1 VVTRRPARIV
11 APALTGALGLLLVL
25 VVPGAATRWLYSG
38 QAPVPAEML
47 VVLGGGSAERAR
59 TALELYRAGFA
70 PRIMV
75 TDGSGHPDSAF
86 HFMEQTGIPRRALL
100 SPLRPATSTAEDARA
115 IRQVVVRHGIRSVLV
130 VTSPYHCRRV
140 ELALRRILADL
151 EVEWTVTPSAS
162 LYMDA
167 NSWWLSRQGWITVGK
182 EFPKLAWYWLTV
194 RG

>member
-1 VVTRRPARIV
+1 MVTRRGALIV
-11 APALTGALGLLLVL
+11 ALALTGALGLLLVI
-25 VVPGAATRWLYSG
+25 PGAATRWLYSG
-38 QAPVPAEML
+38 QPPMNAELL
-47 VVLGGGSAERAR
+47 VVPGGGSAERAR

-75 TDGSGHPDSAF
+75 TEGSGHPDIAF
-86 HFMEQTGIPRRALL
+86 HAMEQAGIPRRALV
-100 SPLRPATSTAEDARA
+100 SPLRPATSTAEDALA
-115 IRQVVVRHGIRSVLV
+115 IRQVVVRHGIRSLLV

-140 ELALRRILADL
+140 DLALRRILADV
-151 EVEWTVTPSAS
+151 EVEWTVTPSTS

-167 NSWWLSRQGWITVGK
+167 HSWWLSRQGWNTVGK